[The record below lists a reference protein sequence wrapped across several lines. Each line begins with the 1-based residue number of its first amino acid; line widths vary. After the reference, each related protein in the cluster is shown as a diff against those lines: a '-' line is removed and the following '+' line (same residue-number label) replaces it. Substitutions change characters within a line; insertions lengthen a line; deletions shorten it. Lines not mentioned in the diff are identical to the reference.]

1 MKSQPDAQVP
11 PASPPDAR
19 HDLKDKTVT
28 GVLWNTVARV
38 GQQVMQFGLS
48 VILARLLLPDDFG
61 AVGMVMVIVTFVGMV
76 VDAGFGPALVQRAH
90 ISESHIDSVFWFNVV
105 TGMALCGLF
114 FAGAPLVAVFYREP
128 ILAPMTRGLS
138 AVFVFSSAGLVPAAL
153 MQRRLQ
159 FHLLARISLIATF
172 VSGVT
177 GVVLAFLGAGVWSL
191 VVMYLASF
199 FVSTVLNLLLSGWRP
214 SREFSMAALR
224 ELWGFT
230 GNVLGFN
237 FVNYWAR
244 NADNILV
251 GRFLGAAALGFYS
264 RAYGLMLMPITQV
277 IGVISN
283 VMFAALSTIQEDRVR
298 VKSIFLRAM
307 GLISLLVFPMM
318 TGLLVVAEPF
328 VLVLFGENWT
338 GMIPT
343 VRILALVG
351 AIQSLS
357 NPTGWLYLS
366 QGRTDWYFRW
376 GAVRAAALV
385 SAIVVGIALGTIEAV
400 AGCYAVANLFLLYL
414 DIAIPGKL
422 VGMTFR
428 DLLGSITGPLAGAVV
443 MGLSVYGLG
452 LLLPGSFPQW
462 QQLALLCLAGV
473 LIYGTFAVGLR
484 LRPWLEV
491 VALLREWLGRRSQS
505 SVLPRSVE

>member
-1 MKSQPDAQVP
+1 PDSQVSS
-11 PASPPDAR
+11 SPPEAT

-28 GVLWNTVARV
+28 GVLWNTVARA
-38 GQQVMQFGLS
+38 GQQAMQFGLS

-61 AVGMVMVIVTFVGMV
+61 AVGMVMVIVTFMSMA
-76 VDAGFGPALVQRAH
+76 VDAGFAPALVQRTH
-90 ISESHIDSVFWFNVV
+90 ISESHLDSVFWFNVV
-105 TGMALCGLF
+105 TGVALCGLF
-114 FAGAPLVAVFYREP
+114 FAGAPLVAAFYREP
-128 ILAPMTRGLS
+128 SLAAMTRGLS
-138 AVFVFSSAGLVPAAL
+138 AVFVLSAAGLVPAAL

-159 FHLLARISLIATF
+159 FHLVARISLIATF

-199 FVSTVLNLLLSGWRP
+199 GISTVLNLLFSGWHPGRAFRL
-214 SREFSMAALR
+214 SSLR
-224 ELWGFT
+224 ELWGFS

-244 NADNILV
+244 NADNLLV
-251 GRFLGAAALGFYS
+251 GKYLGPAALGFYS

-283 VMFAALSTIQEDRVR
+283 VMLAALSTIQQDRAR
-298 VKSIFLRAM
+298 VKSIFLRAV

-318 TGLLVVAEPF
+318 IGLLVVAEPF
-328 VLVLFGENWT
+328 VRALFGENWA

-343 VRILALVG
+343 VQILALVG
-351 AIQSLS
+351 VMQALS

-376 GAVRAAALV
+376 GVVRAVVLV
-385 SAIVVGIALGTIEAV
+385 GAIVLGVVLGTIEAV
-400 AGCYAVANLFLLYL
+400 AACYAVANLLLLYL
-414 DIAIPGKL
+414 DISIPGRL

-428 DLLGSITGPLAGAVV
+428 DLLGSIAGPLAGATV

-452 LLLPGSFPQW
+452 RLLPDNVPQW
-462 QQLALLCLAGV
+462 QQLALLCVAGV
-473 LIYGTFAVGLR
+473 LIYGAFVVGLR
-484 LRPWLEV
+484 LSAWLEAV
-491 VALLREWLGRRSQS
+491 TLLREWLGRRSRS
-505 SVLPRSVE
+505 SVAPGPVE